1 MPKLL
6 IATNVNNLNRKNNS
20 SPMIENIQ
28 YTHKAL
34 PSISLNISENEQKG
48 NSQIENDRQPP

>member
-1 MPKLL
+1 
-6 IATNVNNLNRKNNS
+6 
-20 SPMIENIQ
+20 MIENIQ
-28 YTHKAL
+28 YTHEAL

>member
-28 YTHKAL
+28 YTHEAL

>member
-28 YTHKAL
+28 YTHEAL

-48 NSQIENDRQPP
+48 NSQI